1 MTLSKLVERERE
13 WRMDGVSTD
22 SEAQIL
28 QEKIERLAK
37 RSLSRSCS
45 GKRKSLAKI
54 QESDAF
60 EEMNLLS

>member
-1 MTLSKLVERERE
+1 
-13 WRMDGVSTD
+13 MDGVSTD

-28 QEKIERLAK
+28 KEKIERLAK

-54 QESDAF
+54 QELDAL